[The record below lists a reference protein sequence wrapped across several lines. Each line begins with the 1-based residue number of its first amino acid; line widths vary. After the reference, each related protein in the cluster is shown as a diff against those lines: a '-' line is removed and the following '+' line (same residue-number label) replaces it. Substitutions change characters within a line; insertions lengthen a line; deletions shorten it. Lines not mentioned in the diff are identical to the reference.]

1 MTHLKEKILTHR
13 GDILDVQLWWHLSTS
28 AAVWSGNKSQDLNN
42 GLDFINDFHP
52 PPSPEISNP
61 FILICRIGL
70 LAGRQFKKTSNC
82 DTSATILLP
91 ITR

>member
-1 MTHLKEKILTHR
+1 MSRR
-13 GDILDVQLWWHLSTS
+13 GEVLDIQRWLHLSPSPT
-28 AAVWSGNKSQDLNN
+28 VPRGNKSPYLNN
-42 GLDFINDFHP
+42 GLDFINDFSP
-52 PPSPEISNP
+52 PPPLVSSSEISNP

-82 DTSATILLP
+82 DTSATVLLP